1 MGEYSSVMFYRCYG
15 FGLGGC
21 LFPDRW
27 DLYHPSSWLSV
38 LEKVITVKNGY
49 IKIHLQNNFSARNS
63 HHDIKLIA

>member
-1 MGEYSSVMFYRCYG
+1 MGDYSSVMFYRCYG

-21 LFPDRW
+21 LFPDRR

-38 LEKVITVKNGY
+38 LEKVITVKKRVHQN
-49 IKIHLQNNFSARNS
+49 IFAKHLCARNS